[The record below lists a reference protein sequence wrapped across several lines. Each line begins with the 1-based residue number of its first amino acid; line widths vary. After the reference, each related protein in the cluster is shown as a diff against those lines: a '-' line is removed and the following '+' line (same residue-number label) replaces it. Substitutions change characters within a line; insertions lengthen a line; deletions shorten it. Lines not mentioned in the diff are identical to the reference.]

1 MLAILQFDAPSVSL
15 LDRMVSAGR
24 LPTLARLRSRAAPR
38 PMETSAALFEGA
50 VYPTLYSGSDVAEHG
65 IYGAFPW
72 DASAQR
78 VQSMLAVPRPE
89 TVWERI
95 GRAGRRS
102 LVVDPYT
109 GWRTDA
115 PGVFLSGWQFR
126 NRMVLPHESSPRDA
140 HRTLARELGPPPD
153 AQTVF
158 GRLSDET
165 LRDLGTALRAAPARA
180 ADVVVHLLPRE
191 RFDLVW
197 VTFSGAHLAGHH
209 LWPGENGTGTTILE
223 EIYVAVDAAI
233 ARIWSALPPDADVL
247 VLSPDGM
254 GANTSRSDLLPDML
268 HAVLAGGAPATSS
281 SAGGGVWRMRA
292 AVPRSLRGAT
302 ARVIG
307 DDLARRLV
315 ARWHFRSIDWRR
327 TRAFA
332 LPGDCAGFVRL
343 NLRDRERDGIVAP
356 ADARTVMDE
365 IATGLMTFRDPDG
378 APAVGAV
385 ESLPASVASGRNA
398 HALPDLIVRWTER
411 PTATLTG
418 VTSARFGTVARNG
431 AGPGLAGNHVEGAW
445 IQVLPGPSR
454 VRDLGRTVRLP
465 DVAAT
470 ACALLGA
477 DAHGLP
483 GSPFL
488 VPA

>member
-1 MLAILQFDAPSVSL
+1 MLAILQFDAPGLSL

-24 LPTLARLRSRAAPR
+24 LPTLARLRARATPR

-50 VYPTLYSGSDVAEHG
+50 VYPTLYSGADVAEHG
-65 IYGAFPW
+65 LYGAFPW

-78 VQSMLAVPRPE
+78 VQSMLTVPRPE

-109 GWRTDA
+109 GWQTAA
-115 PGVFLSGWQFR
+115 PGVFLSGWQFA
-126 NRMVLPHESSPRDA
+126 NRMVLPHASSPRRA

-158 GRLSDET
+158 GRLTDET
-165 LRDLGTALRAAPARA
+165 LRALGTALRAAPARA

-209 LWPGENGTGTTILE
+209 LWPGENGTGAAILE
-223 EIYVAVDAAI
+223 EIYAAVDAAI
-233 ARIWSALPPDADVL
+233 ARILSALPADADVL

-268 HAVLAGGAPATSS
+268 HAVLADGATAA

-332 LPGDCAGFVRL
+332 RPGDCAGFVRL
-343 NLRDRERDGIVAP
+343 NLRDRERDGVVAP
-356 ADARTVMDE
+356 NHARALMDE

-378 APAVGAV
+378 APAVAAV
-385 ESLPASVASGRNA
+385 ESPPASLGSGRNA
-398 HALPDLIVRWTER
+398 HALPDLVVRWTER
-411 PTATLTG
+411 PTAALTG

-431 AGPGLAGNHVEGAW
+431 AGPGLSGNHVEGAW
-445 IQVLPGPSR
+445 IQILPGASR
-454 VRDLGRTVRLP
+454 ARELGRTVQLP
-465 DVAAT
+465 DIAAT
-470 ACALLGA
+470 ACALVGV
-477 DAHGLP
+477 DTHGLA

-488 VPA
+488 LPA